1 MEKILEKLEK
11 YKQNANRNNRG
22 IRQETVVATGD
33 NRHRMTEQEENE
45 ELMNAANDIDSNLI
59 TRFEA
64 SPWCKLKIH
73 LPYFFFLFTKT
84 FIKIL
89 FCTLKI

>member
-11 YKQNANRNNRG
+11 YKQNANRNSRG
-22 IRQETVVATGD
+22 TRHDSSTTAGD

-45 ELMNAANDIDSNLI
+45 ELMNAANEIDSDVI

-64 SPWCKLKIH
+64 SPWCKLH
-73 LPYFFFLFTKT
+73 FLSN
-84 FIKIL
+84 
-89 FCTLKI
+89 